1 MPTQSLFQSPQLDK
15 YVMLGEEQGKD
26 KEERVETRNHFL
38 SFKRLEVS
46 LLWSWLVMKTG
57 WKQYPFGFVIL
68 KDLVAL
74 PKALEEF
81 EHFFLCVLFCFGRSY
96 EVEAHN

>member
-26 KEERVETRNHFL
+26 NEERVETRNHFL

-57 WKQYPFGFVIL
+57 
-68 KDLVAL
+68 
-74 PKALEEF
+74 
-81 EHFFLCVLFCFGRSY
+81 
-96 EVEAHN
+96 